1 MAKFNLD
8 DYELVE
14 DRIEKFWKDNPDGK
28 IHTNI
33 VENLEDGTMVIIHAS
48 IYEHKDDAEPKATGI
63 AQEYK
68 LSLIH
73 I

>member
-28 IHTNI
+28 IHTNQLVI
-33 VENLEDGTMVIIHAS
+33 EFSNQVGAEMRQVEMQMLDLFG
-48 IYEHKDDAEPKATGI
+48 
-63 AQEYK
+63 
-68 LSLIH
+68 
-73 I
+73 